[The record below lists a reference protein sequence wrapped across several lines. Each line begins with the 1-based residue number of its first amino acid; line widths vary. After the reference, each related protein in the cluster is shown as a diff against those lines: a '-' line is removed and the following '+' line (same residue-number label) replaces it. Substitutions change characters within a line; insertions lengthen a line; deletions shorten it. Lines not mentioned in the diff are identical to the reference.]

1 MISCRRSSAQ
11 RKNPALV
18 EQRRANRPSVARAL
32 PRLLRKGEPVD
43 GTLVLIGGTDLL
55 HFQMRV
61 AQSHLRHD
69 MTPSYWS
76 HVAVAMRCDT
86 GLELHEVAIDPPGG
100 FADMPALNGIH
111 TVSLDRYDDRNRFP
125 NLAVLRFPIE
135 ESPGET
141 VCDAILKVQR
151 ERGLLDL
158 TTLVLPWLGYAWG
171 AGLPANPLLSGN
183 GIPSAAFAEAVF
195 AALGVELTPGLATK
209 ASCPEAIW
217 QAARWW
223 HQYYEKPLPPE
234 LEEGR
239 QVAKPRGLY
248 WVGQRHACLRE
259 F

>member
-18 EQRRANRPSVARAL
+18 ERKRANRPSVARAL
-32 PRLLRKGEPVD
+32 KQLLRKDESVD
-43 GTLVLIGGTDLL
+43 GTLVLIGGADQL

-86 GLELHEVAIDPPGG
+86 GPELHEVALDPPGG
-100 FADMPALNGIH
+100 FVDMPALNGIH
-111 TVSLDRYDDRNRFP
+111 TVPLDRYDDRKRFP
-125 NLAVLRFPIE
+125 NLAVLRFPIG

-141 VCDAILKVQR
+141 VCDAILRVQR

-158 TTLVLPWLGYAWG
+158 TALILPWLGYAWG
-171 AGLPANPLLSGN
+171 AGLPTNPLLSGN

-223 HQYYEKPLPPE
+223 HHYYEKPMPPE
-234 LEEGR
+234 LKEGPR
-239 QVAKPRGLY
+239 IAGPRGLY
-248 WVGQRHACLRE
+248 WIGQRHACLRE